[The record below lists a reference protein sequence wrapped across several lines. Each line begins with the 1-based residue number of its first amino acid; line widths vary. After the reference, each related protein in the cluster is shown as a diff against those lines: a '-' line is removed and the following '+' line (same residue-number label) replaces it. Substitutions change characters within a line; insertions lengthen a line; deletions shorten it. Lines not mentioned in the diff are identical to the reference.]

1 MRNEFLQCEERETIY
16 ECPLL
21 ITHGS
26 MRITHSSAAKISGNV
41 FLNRARMFDHQ
52 GSSVYKAVVSLS

>member
-1 MRNEFLQCEERETIY
+1 MFGDVDCVDDVHLFFCMCICAMSLQCEERETIY

-41 FLNRARMFDHQ
+41 FL
-52 GSSVYKAVVSLS
+52 